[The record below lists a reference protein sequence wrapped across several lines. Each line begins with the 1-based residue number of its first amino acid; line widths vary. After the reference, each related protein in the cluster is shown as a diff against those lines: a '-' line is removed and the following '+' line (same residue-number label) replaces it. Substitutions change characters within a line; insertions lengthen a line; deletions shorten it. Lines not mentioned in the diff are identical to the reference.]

1 MDEKALSKYYY
12 LKKEIEDLENRII
25 TFGVGISSVRYK
37 ELNVD
42 STPQF
47 KSIQEKSAELKEL
60 WVQKRIEAL
69 EEYIKIESFIDKVDD
84 AEIRILLRY
93 RYLDLLNWEEIGSK
107 VYMDRTSVS
116 KKVRRFLNNK

>member
-93 RYLDLLNWEEIGSK
+93 RYLDLLNWDEIGSK
-107 VYMDRTSVS
+107 VFMDRTSVS
-116 KKVRRFLNNK
+116 KKVRRYLSKK